1 MFVKRALPAAN
12 VKPLQQTDITATG
25 PLRQKLYFL
34 QISKEDVQH
43 LGKVQD
49 IMDEYAERITKRH
62 YELLAQIPAMRQI
75 IDDHSSL
82 ERLHATFMEYLKSV
96 PRVTFDEEYMRSRT
110 KVGMVHSR
118 IQLAPEWFIGAFT
131 RIYEYLVPAILHRFR
146 NAKEASGILLALNRV
161 LTLDAQIVLEA
172 YQEAHE
178 FKFIE
183 TNSQIIEE
191 IVQMDKVQ
199 PLLAAVD
206 TTIRE
211 ATSVSAA
218 SEQLSASVQ
227 EVANNA
233 VQVAEKTDV
242 LIKQAQEGQ
251 EIIHH
256 SLQGFA
262 DMVDDFSETRER
274 FGVLRQSIDR
284 ITEVTQFIRQVAD
297 QTNLLA
303 LNAAI
308 EAARAGEAGRGFS
321 VVADEV
327 RKLAEQ
333 ARSSVED
340 ITAMIQ
346 TVHLSAGD
354 VEQKS
359 QEMAERM
366 QQRVEQSGK
375 AIHSLDAIMEQVVHI
390 GDLMSSTAA
399 IVEQQSAATQEI
411 TERMVEVLNQTELI
425 KEHAVETGED
435 LYDISVKVNQLRL
448 KSLDY
453 FTHLGNVQLIR
464 VVRTDHILW
473 KWWVYNSI
481 LGFHQLNPADV
492 ADDHACRLGKWYEQ
506 CRENPSIS
514 ALPSFQALEKP
525 HRRIHQLAYEATE
538 RLAAGDKET
547 ALNLQRQVE
556 QVSQEVV
563 SHLES
568 LQRELRKL

>member
-1 MFVKRALPAAN
+1 MFGKRALPAAS
-12 VKPLQQTDITATG
+12 VKPLQHTDITATE
-25 PLRQKLYFL
+25 LLQQKLYFL

-49 IMDEYAERITKRH
+49 LMDEYAERITKRH

-75 IDDHSSL
+75 IDDHSSW
-82 ERLHATFMEYLKSV
+82 ERLHATFVEYLKSV
-96 PRVTFDEEYMRSRT
+96 PRVAFDEEYIRSRT
-110 KVGMVHSR
+110 KVGEVHSR

-131 RIYEYLVPAILHRFR
+131 RIYEYLVPAVLHRFH
-146 NAKEASGILLALNRV
+146 NVQEAGGILLALNRV

-242 LIKQAQEGQ
+242 LIKQAREGQ

-274 FGVLRQSIDR
+274 FGVLRQSIER

-333 ARSSVED
+333 SRNSVED
-340 ITAMIQ
+340 ITEMIQ
-346 TVHLSAGD
+346 TVHHSAGD

-375 AIHSLDAIMEQVVHI
+375 AIDSLDAIMEQVIHI

-411 TERMVEVLNQTELI
+411 TERMSEVLTQTELI

-492 ADDHACRLGKWYEQ
+492 ADHHACRLGKWYKQ
-506 CRENPSIS
+506 YKENPAIS
-514 ALPSFQALEKP
+514 ALPSFQVLDQP
-525 HRRIHQLAYEATE
+525 HRRIHQLAFEATE
-538 RLAAGDKET
+538 RLAAGDKQA

-568 LQRELRKL
+568 LQRELRKH